1 MKLQDSITT
10 LKGIGPKKAE
20 AFARLGIETLED
32 LVYTFPRLYEDRRN
46 VVPIAE
52 LREGENAVFTGTV
65 DVIKP
70 GGYSRR
76 GGRVLKMLISDDTG
90 SVEVVFFNA
99 YYLSKTI
106 HMGDRLTFFGKP
118 QDNRG
123 RLQVAHPEFSRE
135 SDVQTGILSIYPLTK
150 GISQREMRKL
160 QQTIRPLYAE
170 AESILSS
177 ETEKRNNLCDIGYA
191 IENVHFPADGTKL
204 REAKYRLVFD
214 EFMVLQTGLQ
224 TAKADGG
231 SFAEG
236 ARFDNPGAEQEYIDS
251 LPYSLTGAQERCVRE
266 IAADL
271 ESGRRMNRLVQGDV
285 GSGKTAVA
293 EIAMFKAAKCGYQ
306 SVMMAPT
313 EILAHQHFEGF
324 KAGLAKHGI
333 SVGFLSGS
341 MKAAEKRDVLS
352 SLADGS
358 IHVLVGTHAV
368 IQPEVEFSRLGLVI
382 TDEQHRFGVNQRILL
397 KEKGENPNIL
407 VMTATPIPRTLA
419 VVIYGDMDVSV
430 IDEMPPG
437 RLPVYTRCAD
447 DGRDRMKVYDF
458 AERQIWQGKQV
469 YVVTPLIDES
479 EAMDARSAQE
489 VYEELSKR
497 FDRVALIHGAM
508 KQNEKDEIMA
518 QFSEGLID
526 ILVATVVI
534 EVGINVPN
542 ATVMIIENA
551 ERFGLAQLHQLR
563 GRVGRGS
570 SQSYCFLVQGSD
582 SELAKKRGEIMEKSN
597 DGFYIAEEDMK
608 IRGPGEIFGTRQH
621 GLPDMKLADMVRHID
636 VLNTARDEAKAVLAD
651 DPGLVR
657 PENIK
662 LKNRVKKLFGDDF
675 SLNL

>member
-1 MKLQDSITT
+1 MNLQDSIST

-20 AFARLGIETLED
+20 AFARLGISTLED
-32 LVYTFPRLYEDRRN
+32 LAFTFPRLYEDRRN
-46 VVPIAE
+46 VISISE
-52 LREGENAVFTGTV
+52 LKEDENAVFTGTV
-65 DVIKP
+65 DIIKP
-70 GGYSRR
+70 VGYSRR
-76 GGRVLKMLISDDTG
+76 SGKVLKMLISDDTG

-99 YYLSKTI
+99 YYLSKSI
-106 HMGDRLTFFGKP
+106 HIGDRLTFFGKP
-118 QDNRG
+118 QMNRG
-123 RLQVAHPEFSRE
+123 RMQLVHPEFSRE
-135 SDVQTGILSIYPLTK
+135 SEAQTGILPIYPLTK

-160 QQTIRPLYAE
+160 QQTIRTVYAD
-170 AESILSS
+170 AESILNP

-191 IENVHFPADGTKL
+191 IENVHFPEDGTKL

-224 TAKADGG
+224 AAKADQG
-231 SFAEG
+231 SMTEG
-236 ARFDNPGAEQEYIDS
+236 ARFNNPGAEQEYIDS
-251 LPYSLTGAQERCVRE
+251 LPYSLTSAQERCVKE
-266 IAADL
+266 IAKDL
-271 ESGRRMNRLVQGDV
+271 ESAKRMNRLVQGDV

-293 EIAMFKAAKCGYQ
+293 EIAMYKAAKCGFQ

-324 KAGLAKHGI
+324 RDGLGKHGI
-333 SVGFLSGS
+333 KVGFLTGS
-341 MKAAEKRDVLS
+341 MKAAKKREVLS
-352 SLADGS
+352 GLKDGS
-358 IHVLVGTHAV
+358 IQVLVGTHAV
-368 IQPEVEFSRLGLVI
+368 IQPDVEFKKLGLVI

-437 RLPVYTRCAD
+437 RLPVHTRCAVD
-447 DGRDRMKVYDF
+447 EKARGKVYDF
-458 AERQIWQGKQV
+458 AERQISQVKQV

-489 VYEELSKR
+489 VYDQLSER
-497 FDRVALIHGAM
+497 FERVALIHSAM
-508 KQNEKDEIMA
+508 KQSEKDEIMA
-518 QFSEGLID
+518 DFSDGKID

-570 SQSYCFLVQGSD
+570 SQSYCFLIQGSD
-582 SELAKKRGEIMEKSN
+582 SELARKRGEIMEKSN
-597 DGFYIAEEDMK
+597 DGFFIAEEDMK

-636 VLNTARDEAKAVLAD
+636 VLNTARDEAKAILAD
-651 DPGLVR
+651 DPGLLK
-657 PENIK
+657 PENSK